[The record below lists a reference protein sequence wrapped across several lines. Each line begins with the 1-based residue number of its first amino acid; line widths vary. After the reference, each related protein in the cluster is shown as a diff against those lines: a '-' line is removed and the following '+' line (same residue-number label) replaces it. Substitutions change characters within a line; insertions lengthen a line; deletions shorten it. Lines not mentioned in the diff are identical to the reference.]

1 MFLTIPTIE
10 ELQKLD
16 MPLLVDMLAYE
27 TNLHFK
33 LVRTEGVTNTAR
45 ACKESIENIQAA
57 IEMKRKLDKYGTNT
71 APGISFTQ
79 NRTPIDP
86 AA

>member
-1 MFLTIPTIE
+1 MFLSLPTIE

-33 LVRTEGVTNTAR
+33 LVRTEGVSNTVKS
-45 ACKESIENIQAA
+45 CKESIKNIQAA

-71 APGISFTQ
+71 EPGISFTP